1 MKFGTFIPDNANN
14 AFTRYK
20 VVAHASDALLQD
32 RLIKLTDGIAADLIV
47 GDLATATGAK
57 ATSAADI
64 AFVIVEPAFAGDTA
78 IVVANPVHV
87 IISKLGLE
95 LNGMAEADVL
105 ARLEALG
112 FTYTDYNTVALRTT

>member
-1 MKFGTFIPDNANN
+1 MKFGTFIQDNADN

-20 VVAHASDALLQD
+20 VVAHASDGLLQD
-32 RLIKLTDGIAADLIV
+32 RLIKLTDGITADLIV